1 MNIPKFLASEELT
14 ILKGIFKDY
23 VGPYIQR
30 RLSDAMNPVSMTKE
44 QAAQKAEEDFPPA
57 QGDDFNA
64 DEFK

>member
-23 VGPYIQR
+23 LAPYIQR
-30 RLSDAMNPVSMTKE
+30 KLSNAMEPVNMTKE
-44 QAAQKAEEDFPPA
+44 EAAQKAKEDFPPA